1 MSAAKER
8 ILGAVRRSLGRAGP
22 LPESVR
28 VGLDRRLAA
37 PIPNPKPALDD
48 DPVNLFARKANAVH
62 TRVSTVPTLAEVSEV
77 VVRHIE
83 EYEIGYEIVTA
94 PELEGMRWSNR
105 LIVERRAARGSDRL
119 SVTGAFAG
127 IAETGS
133 VMLLSGPE
141 SPTTLNFLPEDH
153 IVVLRESRIVPHLE
167 DAWAMLR
174 EERESMPR
182 TVNLICGPSKTG
194 DVELVILEGAHGP
207 RRLRVVVVQE

>member
-1 MSAAKER
+1 MTAARER
-8 ILGAVRRSLGRAGP
+8 VLGAVRRSLRRAGP

-28 VGLDRRLAA
+28 AGLDRRLAA
-37 PIPNPKPALDD
+37 PIPNLKPALSEN
-48 DPVNLFARKANAVH
+48 PVDLFVRKANAVH
-62 TRVSTVPTLAEVSEV
+62 TRTSMVSALAGVSEV

-83 EYEIGYEIVTA
+83 DNGLDDAIVVA
-94 PELEGMRWSNR
+94 PEFEGVQWSNR
-105 LIVERRAARGSDRL
+105 LAVERRAARGSDQL

-153 IVVLRESRIVPHLE
+153 IVVLRESRIVPHPE
-167 DAWAMLR
+167 DAWALLR
-174 EERESMPR
+174 EERSSMPR

-207 RRLRVVVVQE
+207 RRFHVVVVQE